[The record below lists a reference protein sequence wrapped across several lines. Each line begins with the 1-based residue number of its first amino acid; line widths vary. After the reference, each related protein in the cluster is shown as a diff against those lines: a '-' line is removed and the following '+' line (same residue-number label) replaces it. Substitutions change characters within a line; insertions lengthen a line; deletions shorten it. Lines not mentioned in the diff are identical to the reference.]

1 MIKATAGNL
10 VLLGLSNENVKR
22 LKEGKPIHIYG
33 AELGIERDIVIVWGK
48 TEKEILK
55 SLKPMISAQTIVR
68 DSDEKH

>member
-68 DSDEKH
+68 DSDEIH